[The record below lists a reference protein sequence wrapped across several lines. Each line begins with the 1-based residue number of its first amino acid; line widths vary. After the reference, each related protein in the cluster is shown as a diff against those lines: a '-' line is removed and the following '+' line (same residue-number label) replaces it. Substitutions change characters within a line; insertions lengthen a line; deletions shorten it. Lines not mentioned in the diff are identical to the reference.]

1 MEQDSKG
8 QAKGALMKSLDNALT
23 LLEQFTPEAPAFGI
37 TELATR
43 LGLNKATVF
52 NMLKTLEAHSLVEQL
67 SDTKKYTLGHG
78 IIVLAG
84 TKLAQSELSHVARPH
99 LARLSHET
107 NETTHLA
114 ILHRN
119 ELLYLEKIESSQP
132 VRVAARIGGRAPL
145 HCTANGKVL
154 LAFQPNEVIEEALR
168 APRARYTENTIVDPA
183 VLRSQLAEIR
193 QAGYCI
199 EWEEFIADIRG
210 IAAPVFD
217 FNGTVIA
224 AIAVVGPSARITEGQ
239 IEALVPL
246 TLRTAESISRSLGH
260 KPYKD
265 A

>member
-107 NETTHLA
+107 NL
-114 ILHRN
+114 
-119 ELLYLEKIESSQP
+119 
-132 VRVAARIGGRAPL
+132 
-145 HCTANGKVL
+145 
-154 LAFQPNEVIEEALR
+154 
-168 APRARYTENTIVDPA
+168 
-183 VLRSQLAEIR
+183 
-193 QAGYCI
+193 
-199 EWEEFIADIRG
+199 
-210 IAAPVFD
+210 
-217 FNGTVIA
+217 
-224 AIAVVGPSARITEGQ
+224 
-239 IEALVPL
+239 
-246 TLRTAESISRSLGH
+246 SLIH
-260 KPYKD
+260 I
-265 A
+265 